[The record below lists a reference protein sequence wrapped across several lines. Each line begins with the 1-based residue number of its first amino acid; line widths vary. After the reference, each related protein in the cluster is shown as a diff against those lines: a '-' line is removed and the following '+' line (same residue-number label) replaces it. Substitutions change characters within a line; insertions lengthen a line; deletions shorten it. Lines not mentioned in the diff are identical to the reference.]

1 MSHSTD
7 SAAVARPA
15 DDPLAAWDDPPRSDR
30 TDAVSMAARNSPES
44 SGRNSPLHS
53 DLVTAKSPR
62 RSDIGEGIEVE
73 FDDLLK
79 RLGRGAVAQ
88 AFGQGVGPGGILGL

>member
-1 MSHSTD
+1 
-7 SAAVARPA
+7 
-15 DDPLAAWDDPPRSDR
+15 
-30 TDAVSMAARNSPES
+30 MAARNSPES

-73 FDDLLK
+73 LDDLLK
-79 RLGRGAVAQ
+79 RLGGGAVVE
-88 AFGQGVGPGGILGL
+88 AFGQRGEPSGILGL